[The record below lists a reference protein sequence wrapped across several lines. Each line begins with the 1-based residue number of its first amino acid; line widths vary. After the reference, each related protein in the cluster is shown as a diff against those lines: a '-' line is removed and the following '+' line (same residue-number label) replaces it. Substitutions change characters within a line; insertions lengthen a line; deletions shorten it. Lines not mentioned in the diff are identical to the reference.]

1 MDWRAI
7 RWQSAVSWYRLLLL
21 ALALVLVAL
30 AVTGC
35 RSDHSSPGG
44 KKSPTQSSA
53 PGY

>member
-7 RWQSAVSWYRLLLL
+7 RWQPAVSWYRLLLL
-21 ALALVLVAL
+21 ALALALAAL

-35 RSDHSSPGG
+35 RSSHASPGS
-44 KKSPTQSSA
+44 KKSPTQSSV